1 MKREA
6 TESFPYSRIF
16 VGAGLCASPSNRQS
30 QTRYLKR
37 ELVLNRLIHPTRS
50 IQNQLSQYKRTIHF
64 MNKGSAFFAQAF

>member
-37 ELVLNRLIHPTRS
+37 G
-50 IQNQLSQYKRTIHF
+50 YKG
-64 MNKGSAFFAQAF
+64 KGSELGCSIGTCGLYAVVS